1 MADPLVK
8 IQWNNNQQPALNATN
23 LNAMQGNIETYV
35 EDNMEEMQRKVDG
48 VVSGMPIGSGC
59 DYFGSTLPSDD
70 FMWADGS
77 AISRTTYADL
87 FAVIGTTYGAG
98 DGSTTFNLPDKRSR
112 VSVGQ
117 DAQSVN
123 TSSFTNRG
131 ATGGEVSHTLSINE
145 MPSHTHPYKDYTAK
159 ASETKK
165 TWDVEKTSN
174 SVTGVGNNDN
184 SRTTTATGGG
194 QAHNNLQPYIVCPY
208 IIKVK

>member
-8 IQWNNNQQPALNATN
+8 IEWHNNQQPALNATN

-59 DYFGSTLPSDD
+59 DYFGSTAPED
-70 FMWADGS
+70 FMFADGS
-77 AISRTTYADL
+77 AISRTTYAEL
-87 FAVIGTTYGAG
+87 FAIIGTTYGAG

-112 VSVGQ
+112 VSVGI
-117 DAQSVN
+117 DAGNQI
-123 TSSFTNRG
+123 TSSFPTLG
-131 ATGGEVSHTLSINE
+131 ATGGEVSHTLSVNE

-165 TWDVEKTSN
+165 TWDVEKNTN
-174 SVTGVGNNDN
+174 SVTAVGNNDN

-194 QAHNNLQPYIVCPY
+194 QAHNNLQPYIVCYY

>member
-8 IQWNNNQQPALNATN
+8 IQWKNNSRPAMNETN
-23 LNAMQGNIETYV
+23 LNAMQTNIETYV

-59 DYFGSTLPSDD
+59 DYFGSTAPED
-70 FMWADGS
+70 FMFADGS
-77 AISRTTYADL
+77 AISRTTYAEL
-87 FAVIGTTYGAG
+87 FAIIGTTYGAG
-98 DGSTTFNLPDKRSR
+98 DGSTTFNLPDKRTR
-112 VSVGQ
+112 VSVMRQ
-117 DAQSVN
+117 ANDDTFAN
-123 TSSFTNRG
+123 LG
-131 ATGGEVSHTLSINE
+131 ATGGEKKHTLTVEE

-165 TWDVEKTSN
+165 TWDVEKNTN

-194 QAHNNLQPYIVCPY
+194 QAHNILQPYIVCNY
-208 IIKVK
+208 IIKVQ